1 MLVAKSQ
8 ILSENGFTKHVELGI
23 EVFITGQI
31 LYYWSKQNG
40 IGATFSTIFI
50 ICIERLKYQI
60 FITLYTTNILQNVRK
75 LLIQVCIYNSQEFH
89 KKQWKYP
96 TNMLQNINL
105 CKYEIAQTL
114 WKMNIWCGLT

>member
-40 IGATFSTIFI
+40 IGATFSTKSTIFI

-75 LLIQVCIYNSQEFH
+75 LLIQVCIYNSQIYH
-89 KKQWKYP
+89 KNQWKYP
-96 TNMLQNINL
+96 TNI
-105 CKYEIAQTL
+105 
-114 WKMNIWCGLT
+114 